1 MFDVWNSSNDI
12 STFVGMNMKTIRLSG
27 WNDVNILNYEKSREI
42 ETCSLKLE
50 FKLICKLKDSHVE

>member
-1 MFDVWNSSNDI
+1 
-12 STFVGMNMKTIRLSG
+12 MKTIGLSG

-50 FKLICKLKDSHVE
+50 FKLICKLKDSHVEIDPAVNKNLFGLSLK